1 MTNMHYTT
9 TRRSAGF
16 RNGFTLIEL
25 LVVVTIIALLIG
37 MTFAATKGA
46 LRAGAVSST
55 KFTMR
60 SIATGIEQF
69 KADFKYYPPL
79 IRDDGQFDEPQRELL
94 MAHNDP
100 TAALIEF
107 RYMSLTSLPVY
118 LVGQG
123 RLEDSVL
130 VDGLRADRHDGV
142 AGPGFR
148 DPGPDRSW
156 GGAHDRS
163 EQNPVK
169 SGRIYG
175 PYIDAGSGDV
185 MRPVRFIDFGSE
197 PARKIPDPDTGA
209 LDDNV
214 DKNMYV
220 FVDAWDN
227 PIRYY
232 RPFWSKRDDTGSV
245 SIEKTPI
252 ELINIEA
259 VTGGFKPELDAV
271 LNTSEYF
278 LLSAGPDRLFTG
290 TVTQLGGLDTAEQD
304 LSLSAANGPGI
315 NATNSKLL
323 EEIGSGSGGSAGDP
337 VALKAL
343 LKHLKDNIRVTQ

>member
-1 MTNMHYTT
+1 MTNITSTT
-9 TRRSAGF
+9 TRRSAGT
-16 RNGFTLIEL
+16 RKGFTLIEL
-25 LVVVTIIALLIG
+25 LVVITIIALLIG
-37 MTFAATKGA
+37 MTFAATRGA
-46 LRAGAVSST
+46 LRAGGVSST

-69 KADFKYYPPL
+69 KADFGYYPPL
-79 IRDDGQFDEPQRELL
+79 VRDDGRDVGMQRELL
-94 MAHNDP
+94 MASNDP
-100 TAALIEF
+100 AAVLLEY
-107 RYMSLTSLPVY
+107 RYMSLTSLPIY

-123 RLEDSVL
+123 RLEKSIL
-130 VDGLRADRHDGV
+130 ADGGLLPDRHDGV

-163 EQNPVK
+163 EQNPIK

-185 MRPVRFIDFGSE
+185 MRPIRYTDFGSE
-197 PARKIPDPDTGA
+197 PARAIGDPDSPDA
-209 LDDNV
+209 MDQDLF
-214 DKNMYV
+214 V

-232 RPFWSKRDDTGSV
+232 RSFWSKRNDQGAV

-252 ELINIEA
+252 ELINVEA
-259 VTGGFKPELDAV
+259 VGGGFKPELDEV

-290 TVTQLGGLDTAEQD
+290 TVTQLGGLDTAEKD
-304 LSLSAANGPGI
+304 LSMSAANGAAE
-315 NATNSKLL
+315 NATNSQLV
-323 EEIGSGSGGSAGDP
+323 EEIGAGSGGSAGDP
-337 VALKAL
+337 VALKSL
-343 LKHLKDNIRVTQ
+343 FKHLKDNIRMTQQ